1 MNYQWYPGHMTK
13 AKRQMQEDLK
23 LIDLIIELVDARVP
37 VSSRNPDIDEL
48 GKNKARLILLNK
60 ADLADERYNQKWMEY
75 FKEQGYYVVKIN
87 SRSGAGLKGIQA
99 VVQEACRE
107 KIERDRKRGIL
118 SRPVRAMVVGIPNV
132 GKSTFINAYAGKAC
146 TKTGNKPG
154 VTKGKQWIRLNK
166 SLELLDTPGILWP
179 KFEDQNVGLRLA
191 MIGSIND
198 EILNIEELALEV
210 IRYLV
215 SEYPG
220 ILQERYQVQE
230 EEEPLRI
237 LEQIAENR
245 KCIQK
250 GNTLDY
256 GKTSGILM
264 EEFRNGK
271 LGRITL
277 EYPKEQ
283 QE

>member
-1 MNYQWYPGHMTK
+1 M
-13 AKRQMQEDLK
+13 
-23 LIDLIIELVDARVP
+23 
-37 VSSRNPDIDEL
+37 
-48 GKNKARLILLNK
+48 
-60 ADLADERYNQKWMEY
+60 
-75 FKEQGYYVVKIN
+75 
-87 SRSGAGLKGIQA
+87 GLH
-99 VVQEACRE
+99 
-107 KIERDRKRGIL
+107 
-118 SRPVRAMVVGIPNV
+118 
-132 GKSTFINAYAGKAC
+132 
-146 TKTGNKPG
+146 
-154 VTKGKQWIRLNK
+154 
-166 SLELLDTPGILWP
+166 
-179 KFEDQNVGLRLA
+179 LA

-256 GKTSGILM
+256 GKASGILM